1 MAGHAEYRM
10 FRTFHC
16 DAWLTGYG
24 VGVEVVILGG
34 GCADSPA
41 SVLVAVSLL
50 RGAEDILI
58 CEKYRWVGEVE
69 EEADPY
75 LTEARV

>member
-1 MAGHAEYRM
+1 MPGHAEYRM

-16 DAWLTGYG
+16 DAWLTGCG
-24 VGVEVVILGG
+24 VGVEVVFLGC
-34 GCADSPA
+34 GCADSLA
-41 SVLVAVSLL
+41 SLSVPVSPL

-69 EEADPY
+69 EETDPY
-75 LTEARV
+75 LTEAWV